1 MKTVFRTDSNVEG
14 HLALHQ
20 LQNAGIEAEIVGDML
35 QGAVGEIAAIGNV
48 RVMVDEKDVD
58 AAKEVLAEWEGQQS

>member
-1 MKTVFRTDSNVEG
+1 MKTVFRTDSNIEG

-20 LQNAGIEAEIVGDML
+20 LQNAGIKAELHGDML

-48 RVMVDEKDVD
+48 RVMVDDTDVD
-58 AAKEVLAEWEGQQS
+58 VAKEILADWEQQKE

>member
-20 LQNAGIEAEIVGDML
+20 LQNAGIKAEIVGDML

-48 RVMVDEKDVD
+48 RILVDEKDVD
-58 AAKEVLAEWEGQQS
+58 AAKDVLAEWEGQ